1 MSFMIC
7 FQQNKKARVIGKCNA
22 LDAMVLATVV
32 CHATAEKVAIEKKI
46 DKRTAM
52 KIVTESILQN
62 YVSAK

>member
-7 FQQNKKARVIGKCNA
+7 FQQKKKARVIGKCNA

-46 DKRTAM
+46 DKRTANLSCRIM
-52 KIVTESILQN
+52 FPLNED
-62 YVSAK
+62 